1 MRFNSDYK
9 QEGDYA
15 HYTVEE
21 PMPLLEWLLK
31 NVMQTRTKI
40 KATLQ
45 GRGIKVHG
53 KPV

>member
-1 MRFNSDYK
+1 MRYNADHH

-31 NVMQTRTKI
+31 NVKQSRTKVRRRCRV
-40 KATLQ
+40 
-45 GRGIKVHG
+45 GVSR
-53 KPV
+53 